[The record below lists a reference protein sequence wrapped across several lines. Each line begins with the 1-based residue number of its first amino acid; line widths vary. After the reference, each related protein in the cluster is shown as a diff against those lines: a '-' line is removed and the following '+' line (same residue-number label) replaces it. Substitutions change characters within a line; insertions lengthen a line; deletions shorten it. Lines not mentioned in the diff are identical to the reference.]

1 VLPNKINRLNSL
13 SVNELLSN
21 PLFQS
26 GIAPFGVSLLLGL
39 IFYRLAGFWAGI
51 SVVAGFYTAAWLVTD
66 LKFFPLTSTRKILL
80 LGLVAL
86 GVGLVFDLYRS
97 APRWLTHLFFAA
109 SFVAAVW
116 IVWPVLMRNSD
127 EWQTW
132 MMAGLAGGYV
142 GWLQVSLFSLRDKPE
157 RVSIALLAL
166 AGGTGIAAL
175 IGASALLGQL
185 ASAIAAAIAAF
196 LLAGLFSSRFSAG
209 GLLVVPVAL
218 LCGLLGVAAH
228 VYARMPWQTLLI
240 LATIPLVA
248 RVPLPEERP
257 PWLKM
262 VLLLLCLVP
271 IAGGAIYVTWSQEG
285 TPLF

>member
-1 VLPNKINRLNSL
+1 M
-13 SVNELLSN
+13 NELLSN

-39 IFYRLAGFWAGI
+39 IFYRLAGFWAGVA
-51 SVVAGFYTAAWLVTD
+51 VVAGFYTAAWLVTD

-86 GVGLVFDLYRS
+86 GVGLIFDLYRS
-97 APRWLTHLFFAA
+97 APRWLTHLLFAA
-109 SFVAAVW
+109 GFAAAVW
-116 IVWPVLMRNSD
+116 LVWPVLMRKSD

-142 GWLQVSLFSLRDKPE
+142 GWLQVSLFSLRDKSE

-175 IGASALLGQL
+175 LGASALLGQL
-185 ASAIAAAIAAF
+185 ASAIAAAMLAF

-209 GLLVVPVAL
+209 SLLVVPVTL

-228 VYARMPWQTLLI
+228 VYAKLPWMTLLI
-240 LATIPLVA
+240 LAAIPLVA

-257 PWLKM
+257 SWLKM

-271 IAGGAIYVTWSQEG
+271 VAGGAIYVTWSQEG
-285 TPLF
+285 APLF